1 MKTIKKLAVTCG
13 GTGGHFYPGLS
24 LARTVR
30 NQGGEA
36 VLLLGGKNSV
46 QQAEIAARYG
56 MKAIVLPYMPPP
68 SWRSPGSCWRFLKG
82 ALTGKR
88 QARQFLREFQP
99 DALLG
104 MGSFASLP
112 AVWGALNAM
121 VPVFLHDGNARI
133 GRANRLFSRY
143 ARALGT
149 AFPAVNGA
157 RCHCPVVCTGMPL
170 RPELAEQRLEKAAAM
185 RELNARYGGN
195 LEENRFTV
203 LIFGGSQGARKLNQ
217 AFAAA
222 VRELNACGGNLQV
235 IHLTG
240 KGEFDAMKQF
250 WGDAGAPGLILPSL
264 AEMGWAYSAADVA
277 VARSGGSSVAELRAF
292 GKYAVVIPYP
302 YASELHQNDNAEF
315 LVRQG
320 GAEMVPDELV
330 TPQLAREILER
341 LRRDPAKL
349 AETGRGAAGEDA
361 WDGCRQTLA
370 LIAETLEP

>member
-1 MKTIKKLAVTCG
+1 MAKIRKLAVTCG

-24 LARTVR
+24 LARTV
-30 NQGGEA
+30 QAEGGEA

-46 QQAEIAARYG
+46 QQAEIARNCG
-56 MKAIVLPYMPPP
+56 MKAIILPYMPPP

-88 QARQFLREFQP
+88 QARKFLREFQP
-99 DALLG
+99 EALLG

-112 AVWGALNAM
+112 AVWGALNAA

-149 AFPAVNGA
+149 AFPAVNGD

-170 RPELAEQRLEKAAAM
+170 RPELAGQRPGRAEAM
-185 RELNARYGGN
+185 KRLTERYGGE
-195 LEENRFTV
+195 LDENRFTV
-203 LIFGGSQGARKLNQ
+203 LIFGGSQGARKLNN
-217 AFAAA
+217 AFAGA
-222 VRELNACGGNLQV
+222 VKELNAAGSRLQV

-240 KGEFDAMKQF
+240 KGEFETVKKF
-250 WGDAGAPGLILPSL
+250 WDEAGGVPGMVLPTL
-264 AEMGWAYSAADVA
+264 AEMGWAYSAADLV

-320 GAEMVPDELV
+320 GGEMIPDELV
-330 TPQLAREILER
+330 TVGLARETLER
-341 LRRDPAKL
+341 LSKDPAKL
-349 AETGRGAAGEDA
+349 AEMGKAAADG
-361 WDGCRQTLA
+361 WDGCRKTLA
-370 LIAETLEP
+370 LIAEKI